1 MVNTR
6 IVEVRNNDGQTE
18 EIELGFCTFPEV
30 PVEKRSPLAAK
41 PDDAPQPLVIRVND
55 VPMFV
60 IGHTWEVT
68 TRTGGEIDEATFV
81 LIVQKIP
88 ARPAIITADTMDA
101 MDKLRHLA
109 LDLRKN

>member
-18 EIELGFCTFPEV
+18 EIELGFCVFPEV

-41 PDDAPQPLVIRVND
+41 PDDAPPPPMVIRVND

-60 IGHTWEVT
+60 IGHTWEV
-68 TRTGGEIDEATFV
+68 RTDGMDEATFV

-88 ARPAIITADTMDA
+88 ARPAIITADDMSA

-109 LDLRKN
+109 LDIKKN